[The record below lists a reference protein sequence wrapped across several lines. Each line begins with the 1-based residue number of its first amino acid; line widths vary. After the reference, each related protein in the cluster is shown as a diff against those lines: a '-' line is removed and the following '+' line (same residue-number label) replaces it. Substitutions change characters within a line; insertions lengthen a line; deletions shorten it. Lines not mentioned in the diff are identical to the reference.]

1 MGGKMTK
8 AFINILSDLSH
19 MINILYLS
27 TNLVQI
33 SLKRELEKDYMNKL
47 RCFRTDWDC
56 ETCRY
61 PIDFRDKQLHFT
73 CGHAY
78 HK

>member
-19 MINILYLS
+19 IINILYLS

-33 SLKRELEKDYMNKL
+33 SLKRELEKYYMNKL

-61 PIDFRDKQLHFT
+61 PIDFRDDQLHFT